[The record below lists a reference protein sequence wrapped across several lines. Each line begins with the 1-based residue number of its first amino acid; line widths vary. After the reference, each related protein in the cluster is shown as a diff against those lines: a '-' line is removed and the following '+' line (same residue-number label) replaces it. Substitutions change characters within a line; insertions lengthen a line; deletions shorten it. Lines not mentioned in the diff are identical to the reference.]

1 MKNMAKGLECQSK
14 GKKKVNRPKEN
25 TCNVEILIVGIE
37 IDTIKNR
44 RNGICISKKPLMQ
57 IVLGWR
63 AHYGHGLFK
72 VQGPRI
78 NNGVE
83 IRH

>member
-1 MKNMAKGLECQSK
+1 M
-14 GKKKVNRPKEN
+14 
-25 TCNVEILIVGIE
+25 EILIVGIK
-37 IDTIKNR
+37 INTVNNK
-44 RNGICISKKPLMQ
+44 RNGICVNRKPFMH

-63 AHYGHGLFK
+63 AHYDHGLFK

-83 IRH
+83 IRHRLPFSFFMCLFAYSSL